1 MVNYL
6 NVLKYPITNVKS
18 FVIGALLTLFSIFF
32 IPLLLVQGYVVK
44 IIRETNKGSE
54 FMPEWGEWK
63 ELLFDGFFVFAI
75 EVTYLLPSLLF
86 YIMATL
92 TTTQTLTSTIAS
104 GNVFDVGITAVALM
118 IISSIIMILALI
130 MLPIAIVNYALTKE
144 FKNAFDVVSIVKTIL
159 IRPLTYV
166 LTLAISFAIML
177 CFLLTAPITSIVL
190 GALLFYPIIFTFRLV
205 SEWFTEIP

>member
-190 GALLFYPIIFTFRLV
+190 GALLFYPVVFMFRTV
-205 SEWFTEIP
+205 AEWFTEIP

>member
-205 SEWFTEIP
+205 SEWFTEIH